1 MRPILLTAMIGTLAC
16 AGTVTAQSP
25 ERDQPNRNQP
35 RERTQ
40 DERQD
45 QNRDQYAR
53 NQSLKESFTTCDTLL
68 DASIKSERDTEHEAE
83 VDELIMDTRN
93 GRILY
98 AIVDTNEILGSED
111 KIVALPYGA
120 LAWDAATKTYRINA
134 STAQLAAL
142 PKFDED
148 NWKNLQSDSWW
159 SSLRGAFGDRSEFRD
174 ARDQKGDEYTMF
186 FHDGRAETM
195 KGHVVSVDRQMPS
208 TRDSKYC
215 AVVLSSPEDNQRH
228 VVLLAPVEYL
238 DQQSVALPK
247 EGSEI
252 NVTTIKGYNAKGEPI
267 RVAQRVTIDGKT
279 VELRDDKGVP
289 KWKAVNDRG
298 PFYLERVSALTDGSL
313 MIEGEEFGD
322 VNQVIFEPQSG
333 QLAFYII
340 SVGGVLGIDDT
351 LYPVPD
357 DAVTIGQEDN
367 LYIDMS
373 KSKFRLAPKLSG
385 KGTDDLNVAAFAS
398 SVYDYYGAKRP
409 DFDLKRSEKW
419 CDEDEKAR
427 DKDEDHNEHPDR

>member
-1 MRPILLTAMIGTLAC
+1 MIGTLAC
-16 AGTVTAQSP
+16 APAVTAQSP

-40 DERQD
+40 DERQNP
-45 QNRDQYAR
+45 NRDQYAR
-53 NQSLKESFTTCDTLL
+53 NQGLKENFTTCDTLL

-83 VDELIMDTRN
+83 VDELIVDTRN

-120 LAWDAATKTYRINA
+120 LSWDPATRTYRINA

-174 ARDQKGDEYTMF
+174 AQDQDGDEYTVF

-195 KGHVVSVDRQMPS
+195 KGQVVSVDRQMPS
-208 TRDSKYC
+208 SRDSKYC

-228 VVLLAPVEYL
+228 VVLLAPVDYL
-238 DQQSVALPK
+238 DQNSVALPK
-247 EGSEI
+247 EGTEV

-267 RVAQRVTIDGKT
+267 RVAQRITIDGKT
-279 VELRDDKGVP
+279 VELRDDEGVP
-289 KWKAVNDRG
+289 RWKSVNDRG
-298 PFYLERVSALTDGSL
+298 PFYLERVSNLTDGSL

-322 VNQVIFEPQSG
+322 VSQAIFEPQSG

-351 LYPVPD
+351 LYPVPGS
-357 DAVTIGQEDN
+357 AVTIGQEDH

-398 SVYDYYGAKRP
+398 SVYDYYGVKRP
-409 DFDLKRSEKW
+409 DFNLKRSEKW
-419 CDEDEKAR
+419 SQEEGNRDDRNMDEDR
-427 DKDEDHNEHPDR
+427 NEHPDR